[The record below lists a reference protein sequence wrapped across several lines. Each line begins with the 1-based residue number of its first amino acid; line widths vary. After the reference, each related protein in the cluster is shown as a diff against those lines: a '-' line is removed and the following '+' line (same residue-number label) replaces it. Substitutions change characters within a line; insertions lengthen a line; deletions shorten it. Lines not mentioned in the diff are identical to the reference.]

1 MLEASLKMA
10 NVLKCPVCGCDV
22 LTSRQ
27 NLVVAR
33 SMTNEAV
40 SEVVVCHCPENHR
53 FVVSPKDT
61 ARKAHSA
68 YGWRAGL

>member
-61 ARKAHSA
+61 SRKAHSA
-68 YGWRAGL
+68 YGWRAGH

>member
-1 MLEASLKMA
+1 MLELVLIA
-10 NVLKCPVCGCDV
+10 NVLKCPVCGSDV

-61 ARKAHSA
+61 VRKAHCA
-68 YGWRAGL
+68 

>member
-1 MLEASLKMA
+1 MLEAVLKMA

-22 LTSRQ
+22 LPSRQ
-27 NLVVAR
+27 KLVVAP

-40 SEVVVCHCPENHR
+40 TEVVVCHCPENHR

-68 YGWRAGL
+68 

>member
-1 MLEASLKMA
+1 MLELALKMA
-10 NVLKCPVCGCDV
+10 NVLKCPLCGCDV
-22 LTSRQ
+22 PPSRQ
-27 NLVVAR
+27 RLVVAP

-40 SEVVVCHCPENHR
+40 AEVVVCHCPENHR

-68 YGWRAGL
+68 

>member
-1 MLEASLKMA
+1 MLELALKMVD
-10 NVLKCPVCGCDV
+10 VLKCPLCGCEV
-22 LTSRQ
+22 PASRQ
-27 NLVVAR
+27 KLVVAS

-40 SEVVVCHCPENHR
+40 TEVVVCHCPDNHR

-68 YGWRAGL
+68 

>member
-61 ARKAHSA
+61 VRKAHST
-68 YGWRAGL
+68 